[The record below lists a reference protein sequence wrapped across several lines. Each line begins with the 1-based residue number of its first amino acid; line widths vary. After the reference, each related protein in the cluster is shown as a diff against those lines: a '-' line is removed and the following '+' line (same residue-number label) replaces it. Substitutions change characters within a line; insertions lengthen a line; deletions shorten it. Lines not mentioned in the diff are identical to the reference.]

1 MSCSVRVVRA
11 CASVTLS
18 ECVYTFSKVKRAASQ
33 KHDTR
38 MGENRHQSEQPR
50 SIKGE
55 IDTHQLCM
63 DTRHTYTVRSTRTR
77 VFFEEKF
84 PYGCNSPFLVLE
96 TRIIMHYSTPIE
108 FVLTRTVATCYSS
121 WPA

>member
-18 ECVYTFSKVKRAASQ
+18 ECVYTFSKVKRAGNQ

-55 IDTHQLCM
+55 IDTHQHECM
-63 DTRHTYTVRSTRTR
+63 DTDTHTQCVQLVPEYFLKKSSRMAVTVRSW
-77 VFFEEKF
+77 
-84 PYGCNSPFLVLE
+84 
-96 TRIIMHYSTPIE
+96 
-108 FVLTRTVATCYSS
+108 S
-121 WPA
+121 WKQE